1 MGDLISC
8 LPKDVNPRPESWPI
22 TPALNYSSSAER
34 TPTMTDWH
42 GRIVSDPDTLFGKPR
57 ISGTRI
63 GVEFVLDLLASG
75 WSEARILDSYPHVKQ
90 QDLAAVF
97 AFVRDCMKDE
107 TFIMQAVADSGQVPA

>member
-1 MGDLISC
+1 
-8 LPKDVNPRPESWPI
+8 
-22 TPALNYSSSAER
+22 
-34 TPTMTDWH
+34 MTDSH

-57 ISGTRI
+57 INGTRI

-75 WSEARILDSYPHVKQ
+75 WSEAQILDSYPQVKQ
-90 QDLAAVF
+90 EDLEAVF

>member
-1 MGDLISC
+1 
-8 LPKDVNPRPESWPI
+8 
-22 TPALNYSSSAER
+22 
-34 TPTMTDWH
+34 MTDWH

-75 WSEARILDSYPHVKQ
+75 WGEAQILDSYPHVKQ
-90 QDLAAVF
+90 QDLEAVF

-107 TFIMQAVADSGQVPA
+107 TFIMQAEAESGRPAHMGRYARCASGHR

>member
-1 MGDLISC
+1 
-8 LPKDVNPRPESWPI
+8 
-22 TPALNYSSSAER
+22 
-34 TPTMTDWH
+34 MTDWH

-75 WSEARILDSYPHVKQ
+75 WSEAQILDSYPHVKQ
-90 QDLAAVF
+90 QDLEAVF

-107 TFIMQAVADSGQVPA
+107 TFIMQAAAESGQVPA